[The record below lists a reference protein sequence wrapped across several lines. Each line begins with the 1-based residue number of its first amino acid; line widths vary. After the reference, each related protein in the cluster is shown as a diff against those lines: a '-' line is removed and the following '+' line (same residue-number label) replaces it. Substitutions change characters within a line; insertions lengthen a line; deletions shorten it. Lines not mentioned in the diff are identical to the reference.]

1 MEKFMFHQMTDTT
14 YIGMITVLDYEISLK
29 KCLAHISF
37 SPEIGGKRKII
48 VDLALKCGMNQYR
61 FVEFNINDD
70 GKIIWNSNQ
79 YIMPNSNIVN
89 LANIYLKEKNEVVT
103 NSMLPRTKKNE
114 VLNVCDNCLISR
126 KVFNLRKSSGFFHA
140 HFYT

>member
-1 MEKFMFHQMTDTT
+1 MNTTRYSKNIFELYRLKGGSVMEKFMFHQMNDTT

-89 LANIYLKEKNEVVT
+89 LANIFLKEKNEVVT
-103 NSMLPRTKKNE
+103 NSMLPKTKKNE
-114 VLNVCDNCLISR
+114 VLNV
-126 KVFNLRKSSGFFHA
+126 
-140 HFYT
+140 

>member
-1 MEKFMFHQMTDTT
+1 MEKFMFHQMNDTT
-14 YIGMITVLDYEISLK
+14 YTGMITVLDYEISLK

-114 VLNVCDNCLISR
+114 VLNV
-126 KVFNLRKSSGFFHA
+126 
-140 HFYT
+140 

>member
-1 MEKFMFHQMTDTT
+1 MTDTT

-29 KCLAHISF
+29 KVFGAYFI

-70 GKIIWNSNQ
+70 GKMIWNSNQ
-79 YIMPNSNIVN
+79 YIM
-89 LANIYLKEKNEVVT
+89 LK
-103 NSMLPRTKKNE
+103 
-114 VLNVCDNCLISR
+114 
-126 KVFNLRKSSGFFHA
+126 
-140 HFYT
+140 